1 MLLDYFEGLLKI
13 TNVVLSITA
22 GYVAV
27 TLFKVSG
34 QHKELRAWKPL
45 IIALIFFMVQEI
57 LGALR
62 AFGIFSSPFLTH
74 IVPTIILGLVMYA
87 LARQIHINIV
97 EK

>member
-1 MLLDYFEGLLKI
+1 MLDYWEGLLKI

-27 TLFKVSG
+27 TLVKASYKR
-34 QHKELRAWKPL
+34 KELAAWKPL

-62 AFGIFSSPFLTH
+62 AFSIFSSPFLTH